1 MKISTTL
8 RFIAAVTAATIAA
21 GAASPT
27 WARSDTVT
35 TVAAPRW
42 VDQTVYRPSCRNTD
56 RDCGFYSGR
65 FGDPD

>member
-1 MKISTTL
+1 MKNSTAL

-56 RDCGFYSGR
+56 RDCGFSSDR

>member
-1 MKISTTL
+1 MKISTML
-8 RFIAAVTAATIAA
+8 RFIAVMTAATIAA
-21 GAASPT
+21 GAASPA

-35 TVAAPRW
+35 AVAAPRW
-42 VDQTVYRPSCRNTD
+42 LDQTVYRPSCRNTD

>member
-1 MKISTTL
+1 MKTSTAL
-8 RFIAAVTAATIAA
+8 RFIAAVTATTIAA
-21 GAASPT
+21 GAASPAL
-27 WARSDTVT
+27 ARSDTVT

-56 RDCGFYSGR
+56 RDCGIYSDR

>member
-8 RFIAAVTAATIAA
+8 RFIAAMTAVTTAA
-21 GAASPT
+21 GAASPA

-56 RDCGFYSGR
+56 RDCGFSSDR